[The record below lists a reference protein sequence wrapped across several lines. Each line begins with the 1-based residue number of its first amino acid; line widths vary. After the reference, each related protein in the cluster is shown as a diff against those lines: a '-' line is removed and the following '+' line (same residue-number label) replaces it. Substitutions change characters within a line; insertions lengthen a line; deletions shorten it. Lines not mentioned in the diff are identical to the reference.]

1 MEFRDC
7 DEGAAAKVGGQLAGV
22 TLPIFPISRDFSTW
36 CCSSS
41 KFKVSERNYIRAEAN
56 TLAGQN
62 LARIAF
68 PCLKFLVPRNFEK
81 IGGGEEGGPLQNSK
95 KMGSQLRRE
104 IVQLFARR
112 ASFISQNNNLKI
124 LWKDKGWISIRLCLF
139 FLYSIRYEKFLPSIL
154 EKFLN
159 DCLSYVLKTARVSIP
174 CFPVSTINDPREK
187 SLRATL
193 FIVASIW

>member
-81 IGGGEEGGPLQNSK
+81 IGGGRGGRPPPK
-95 KMGSQLRRE
+95 FE
-104 IVQLFARR
+104 
-112 ASFISQNNNLKI
+112 
-124 LWKDKGWISIRLCLF
+124 KDGQ
-139 FLYSIRYEKFLPSIL
+139 PAPQG
-154 EKFLN
+154 N
-159 DCLSYVLKTARVSIP
+159 
-174 CFPVSTINDPREK
+174 
-187 SLRATL
+187 RATFRATSVVRL
-193 FIVASIW
+193 SE

>member
-41 KFKVSERNYIRAEAN
+41 KFKVSERNYICAEAN

-112 ASFISQNNNLKI
+112 ASFVSQNNNLKI
-124 LWKDKGWISIRLCLF
+124 LTDGKIKIGSRFDFVFSFCIR
-139 FLYSIRYEKFLPSIL
+139 
-154 EKFLN
+154 
-159 DCLSYVLKTARVSIP
+159 
-174 CFPVSTINDPREK
+174 
-187 SLRATL
+187 
-193 FIVASIW
+193 

>member
-41 KFKVSERNYIRAEAN
+41 KFKVSERNYICAEAN

-81 IGGGEEGGPLQNSK
+81 IGGE
-95 KMGSQLRRE
+95 RRE
-104 IVQLFARR
+104 APSKIRKRWAARPAGKSCNFSR
-112 ASFISQNNNLKI
+112 DERRS
-124 LWKDKGWISIRLCLF
+124 
-139 FLYSIRYEKFLPSIL
+139 
-154 EKFLN
+154 
-159 DCLSYVLKTARVSIP
+159 
-174 CFPVSTINDPREK
+174 
-187 SLRATL
+187 SLR
-193 FIVASIW
+193 III